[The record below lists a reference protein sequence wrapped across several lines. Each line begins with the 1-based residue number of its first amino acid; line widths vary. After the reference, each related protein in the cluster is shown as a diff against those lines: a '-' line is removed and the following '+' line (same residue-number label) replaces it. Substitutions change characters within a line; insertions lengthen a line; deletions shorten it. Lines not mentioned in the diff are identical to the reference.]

1 MSKQSFDALNSAQS
15 SAPSNS
21 AQNTSIGYFQLKN
34 DGDEAIVR
42 FIYDSTAQ
50 FDIYTTHTVSTPT
63 IKFGKV
69 NCLRDSASDPIS
81 KCPLCE
87 AKEKLSQTF
96 CVYML
101 QYTSGSHGEV
111 EVKPVVWQRPMM
123 FAQKLKSYIDNY
135 GPLSDIICKIIR
147 HGAAG
152 NKQTEYE
159 VVPNL
164 SKAIF
169 RDDIYVKDFSAFNNY
184 TALGRMIMNKSFEDL
199 QEYVRTKTFPIHNKN
214 NGTTTAAKIE
224 DEVVNPVKV
233 VSSNVGTGITASS
246 PAVKTEHEEVKRV
259 LPWEEVA
266 SDNSDDDLPF

>member
-1 MSKQSFDALNSAQS
+1 MSKQSFDALNSAHS

-96 CVYML
+96 CVFML

-169 RDDIYVKDFSAFNNY
+169 RDDIYVKDLKCKKVNVAALVLQGTEEKPIYNVTFDNVDVDKAGIGLGFSN
-184 TALGRMIMNKSFEDL
+184 
-199 QEYVRTKTFPIHNKN
+199 TKTI
-214 NGTTTAAKIE
+214 G
-224 DEVVNPVKV
+224 
-233 VSSNVGTGITASS
+233 VSNCNVGGYVGVPSTAS
-246 PAVKTEHEEVKRV
+246 AKDGIFDK
-259 LPWEEVA
+259 
-266 SDNSDDDLPF
+266 

>member
-1 MSKQSFDALNSAQS
+1 
-15 SAPSNS
+15 
-21 AQNTSIGYFQLKN
+21 
-34 DGDEAIVR
+34 
-42 FIYDSTAQ
+42 
-50 FDIYTTHTVSTPT
+50 
-63 IKFGKV
+63 
-69 NCLRDSASDPIS
+69 
-81 KCPLCE
+81 
-87 AKEKLSQTF
+87 
-96 CVYML
+96 ML

-224 DEVVNPVKV
+224 DKVVNPVKV
-233 VSSNVGTGITASS
+233 VSSNAGTDITASS

-259 LPWEEVA
+259 LPWEEVT